1 MNVIVNGVLL
11 GLGYCLIAIGMS
23 FILGVAKVFDLAYA
37 SYYLIAAYIVV
48 MLVHIAGSY
57 VSIWLIFL
65 IGIFAAVAVAL
76 VTHYFLVLPLR
87 KQPTSVL
94 VSTIAVAMVVQE
106 ILIFQEGATPVY
118 LPGFIKGATPI
129 LGVWVVNTKLLV
141 AAVTVT
147 MMALIWLLLTKT
159 RLGLAIRATAEQ
171 PEAMQLVGGNIRR
184 IWLVSAS
191 LAAGLGGVA
200 SLLLGSIYPPHPYLW
215 LDLLLIAF
223 AVMALGGM
231 GNIWACL
238 PASLILGISEAA
250 FAVYVPSGG
259 ILKRSVGMIIIVL
272 VLVIRP
278 NGLFGVK
285 GWEEQS
291 T

>member
-1 MNVIVNGVLL
+1 MNVIVNGALL
-11 GLGYCLIAIGMS
+11 GLGYCLIAVGMS
-23 FILGVAKVFDLAYA
+23 FILGVAKVFDLVYA
-37 SYYLIAAYIVV
+37 SYYLIAAYVV
-48 MLVHIAGSY
+48 
-57 VSIWLIFL
+57 
-65 IGIFAAVAVAL
+65 VAL
-76 VTHYFLVLPLR
+76 VPILGPLFPIWLVFVIGILAAVVVALATHYFLILPLR
-87 KQPTSVL
+87 KEPTSVL

-106 ILIFQEGATPVY
+106 VLIFKEGATPVY
-118 LPGFIKGATPI
+118 LPAVLKGATPI
-129 LGVWVVNTKLLV
+129 LGIWVVNSKLLV
-141 AAVTVT
+141 AAVTIGI
-147 MMALIWLLLTKT
+147 MALLWLFLTRT

-171 PEAMQLVGGNIRR
+171 PEAVQLAGGNIHL
-184 IWLVSAS
+184 IWLASAS
-191 LAAGLGGVA
+191 VAAALGAIA

-238 PASLILGISEAA
+238 PAGLILGISEAA

-259 ILKRSVGMIIIVL
+259 IVKRSVGMIIIVL
-272 VLVIRP
+272 VLVLKP

>member
-238 PASLILGISEAA
+238 PAGLILGISEAA